1 MPNKGGCLWN
11 SEVWVNRPNPE
22 GYIFIRIQSCTHYES
37 FFEMCTAFVHKR
49 NYYSICVYD
58 EKDSVTAIYSA
69 AGLEIGRKTMGDG

>member
-1 MPNKGGCLWN
+1 
-11 SEVWVNRPNPE
+11 
-22 GYIFIRIQSCTHYES
+22 
-37 FFEMCTAFVHKR
+37 MCTAFVHKR